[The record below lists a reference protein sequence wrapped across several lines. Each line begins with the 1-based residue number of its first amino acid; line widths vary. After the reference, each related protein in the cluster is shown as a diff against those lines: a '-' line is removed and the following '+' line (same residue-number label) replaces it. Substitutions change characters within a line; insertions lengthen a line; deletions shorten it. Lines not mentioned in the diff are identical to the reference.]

1 MAGRSTDTCRK
12 VLITCQCPSQS
23 SEMGIFTCISIVQV
37 QLGRR
42 EKGAKEAISVAAQE
56 RAEAL
61 SLRLGQ
67 NISWSRWRLK

>member
-1 MAGRSTDTCRK
+1 
-12 VLITCQCPSQS
+12 
-23 SEMGIFTCISIVQV
+23 MGIFTCISIVQV